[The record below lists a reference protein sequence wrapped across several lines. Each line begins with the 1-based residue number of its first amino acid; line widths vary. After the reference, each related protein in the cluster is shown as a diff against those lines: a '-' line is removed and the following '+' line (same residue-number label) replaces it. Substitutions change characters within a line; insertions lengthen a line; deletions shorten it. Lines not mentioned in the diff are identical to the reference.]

1 MEKPVDALVYL
12 KQFEEDQGPEVTT
25 VTVIGMPTIAAVCLL
40 GLAVIGAWHVVH
52 HVVVTLW
59 P

>member
-1 MEKPVDALVYL
+1 MEKPMDALQYL
-12 KQFEEDQGPEVTT
+12 KQLEEDQDPEVTT
-25 VTVIGMPTIAAVCLL
+25 VAVIGMPTIAAVCLL
-40 GLAVIGAWHVVH
+40 GLAVIGAWHVVY